1 MRRFVFFQTVDEFK
15 NKLEALL
22 RKNYSG
28 VEHGIMPEGYLEAP
42 LAYDAI
48 WAVALALNKTINRL
62 EAVNQSLDD
71 YNYNN
76 KAIADIILDE
86 IAGLQFDGM
95 SGEVAFSEETGDR
108 IAWTKIEQLQEK
120 RYRVV
125 GFYDQ
130 KTDNL
135 TWVSSVPNEA
145 AEANGSQS
153 TSELS
158 AVVWP
163 GGKIPQDRTIVK
175 ERLLKLNIWLY
186 FAMSSVAVLG
196 ILIAFSLIYF
206 NFRYGHRRIIQKSHP
221 SSNNIMLL
229 GIILCLT
236 AIIPM
241 GMDGGGLVS
250 LPIACGASTWLLTL
264 GFTLAFGSMFSKIW
278 RVHRLA
284 TKTKSDSKKVS

>member
-1 MRRFVFFQTVDEFK
+1 MDDFK
-15 NKLEALL
+15 SKLESLL
-22 RKNYSG
+22 RKSYRG
-28 VEHGIMPEGYLEAP
+28 VEQGIMPEGYLEAP

-48 WAVALALNKTINRL
+48 WAVALALNGTIARL
-62 EAVNQSLDD
+62 KSASQSLDD

-76 KAIADIILDE
+76 KKIADIILEE
-86 IAGLQFDGM
+86 IADVKFEGM
-95 SGEVAFSEETGDR
+95 SGSVAFNEETGDR
-108 IAWTKIEQLQEK
+108 IAWTKIEQLQDK
-120 RYRVV
+120 QYRVV

-130 KTDNL
+130 KEDNL
-135 TWVSSVPNEA
+135 TWVSLETGWN
-145 AEANGSQS
+145 ND
-153 TSELS
+153 SELS
-158 AVVWP
+158 AVIWP

-175 ERLLKLNIWLY
+175 EILLKLNIWLY
-186 FAMSSVAVLG
+186 TAMSSVAVMG

-229 GIILCLT
+229 GIILSLA

-241 GMDGGGLVS
+241 GLDDSRFVS
-250 LPIACGASTWLLTL
+250 LPIACGSSAWLLTL

-284 TKTKSDSKKVS
+284 TKTKGDSKKVSTW